1 MLIKFINIIK
11 IKTEKTE
18 KKVKILNISE
28 SVRELLN
35 NLILLLF
42 KNQNI
47 NDKWKNQ
54 IAELIDYINMINE
67 DNVVINKDLEMIY
80 TVLNINYTFIKKD
93 NELIYNVYY

>member
-28 SVRELLN
+28 SVKELLN

-42 KNQNI
+42 KYQNI

-80 TVLNINYTFIKKD
+80 KVLNINYTFIKKD
-93 NELIYNVYY
+93 NELVYNVYY

>member
-18 KKVKILNISE
+18 NKIKILNISV

-42 KNQNI
+42 KYQNI

-80 TVLNINYTFIKKD
+80 KVLNINYTFIKKD